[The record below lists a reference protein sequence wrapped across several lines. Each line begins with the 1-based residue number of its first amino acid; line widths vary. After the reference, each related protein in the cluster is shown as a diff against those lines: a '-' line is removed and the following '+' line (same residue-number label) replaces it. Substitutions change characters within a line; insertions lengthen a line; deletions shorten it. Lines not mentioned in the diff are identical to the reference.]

1 MKSDYA
7 ALRRVCSNIT
17 LYCDLRD
24 PALFVVEGLVF
35 RSTTLRTTLSRH
47 ARPHGL
53 GRRVRLA
60 QGWPKVA
67 QGLARRCVT
76 GLPPH
81 HHRTY
86 ASDSAAGLL
95 RTRRQWLMGGG
106 NRCSAPNQY
115 KGFRSL
121 GLHPDC
127 LIHPETSAPL
137 DMDVYAAAP
146 LPPQRTCNPCMQNR
160 CRNACAKSMRAA
172 PRERTLKRAVLL
184 MPYRTTSTLMHAR
197 PTCDR
202 IDISWMEHNVAD
214 RHNFFTKNFWMVS
227 DIREIIVSGKRARLR
242 VQRLVARGGNV
253 FSFIAAPPQVS

>member
-1 MKSDYA
+1 
-7 ALRRVCSNIT
+7 
-17 LYCDLRD
+17 
-24 PALFVVEGLVF
+24 
-35 RSTTLRTTLSRH
+35 
-47 ARPHGL
+47 
-53 GRRVRLA
+53 
-60 QGWPKVA
+60 
-67 QGLARRCVT
+67 
-76 GLPPH
+76 
-81 HHRTY
+81 
-86 ASDSAAGLL
+86 
-95 RTRRQWLMGGG
+95 MGGG

-137 DMDVYAAAP
+137 DMDVYATAP
-146 LPPQRTCNPCMQNR
+146 LPPQRTCNPCMQNSLR
-160 CRNACAKSMRAA
+160 EKHESSPSRNNPEESSS
-172 PRERTLKRAVLL
+172 PLV
-184 MPYRTTSTLMHAR
+184 PYRTAFTLMHAR

-202 IDISWMEHNVAD
+202 IDISWMEHNAAD